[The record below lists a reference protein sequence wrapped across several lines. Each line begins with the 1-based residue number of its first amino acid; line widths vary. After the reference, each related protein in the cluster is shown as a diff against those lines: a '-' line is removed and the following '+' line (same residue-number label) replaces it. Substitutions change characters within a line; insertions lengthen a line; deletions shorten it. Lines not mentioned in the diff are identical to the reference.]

1 MRRVAVPVVVVVLF
15 RRQASDIFQEAISW
29 GITGIF
35 LLVIPQVCC
44 FWPFSVNLC
53 YSSSKQTENVSS
65 FWSSSRMVLMF
76 ETRFLPLLHLC
87 EVSENCFIRLG
98 HDWNNFYENIDLFQ
112 KRSLYVPV
120 WLSWFRCIYLTWT
133 RNIERY
139 GKVFAPLLLIA
150 FHWQI
155 FFFFGFFL

>member
-1 MRRVAVPVVVVVLF
+1 MSVEMRRIAV
-15 RRQASDIFQEAISW
+15 
-29 GITGIF
+29 
-35 LLVIPQVCC
+35 LLVVSDHFRC
-44 FWPFSVNLC
+44 FRS
-53 YSSSKQTENVSS
+53 SSSKQTENVSS

-155 FFFFGFFL
+155 FFFSVFFCSCVPFFHLLLFRFSQLCLIW

>member
-1 MRRVAVPVVVVVLF
+1 MSVEMRRIAV
-15 RRQASDIFQEAISW
+15 
-29 GITGIF
+29 
-35 LLVIPQVCC
+35 LLVVSDHFRC
-44 FWPFSVNLC
+44 FRS
-53 YSSSKQTENVSS
+53 SSSKQTENVSS

-112 KRSLYVPV
+112 KRSLYIPV

-133 RNIERY
+133 RNMTICGLSLHHGNTESRKNFEQKLIFQLGTLSPHGINER
-139 GKVFAPLLLIA
+139 FS
-150 FHWQI
+150 FH
-155 FFFFGFFL
+155 